1 MLTANATK
9 TTPARSALLKDFIKM
24 HGGGHATCQPLGGDC
39 SKRSYYRLTSQT
51 DWLAPS
57 VIVMDAPNTEEMQRF
72 IKTAHFL
79 KTHRFKAPEIYATS
93 DDGFMLLED
102 FGDQTY
108 KKALQ
113 QHETPDLLW
122 HEMTDAL
129 MALQTQT
136 ACSPSKTANDASDT
150 AKQQALFPYLSQ
162 DMLLSEI
169 DIFLDWGLSFQGQ
182 ALSRQEQAEVRTL
195 WAQLLEPLYKTKDSF
210 VLTLR
215 DFHTENLMRLTQPA
229 TQTSSDEKHTA
240 PRLGF
245 LDFQDAVWGPAA
257 YDLVSLLEDVRVP
270 FNAKRA
276 EKLRQSF
283 VQNQALLPPSAFEEP
298 YAILSLQRATKIFGI
313 FCRLALQERHYK
325 MLEYLPNICSIIE
338 QRLECFGKC
347 ALSDFMRNLDMSKR
361 LALLSAGS

>member
-9 TTPARSALLKDFIKM
+9 ETPARSALLKDFIKN
-24 HGGGHATCQPLGGDC
+24 HGGAHATCQPLGGDC
-39 SKRSYYRLTSQT
+39 SKRSYYRLISQA

-57 VIVMDAPNTEEMQRF
+57 VIAMDAPNIEEMQRF
-72 IKTAHFL
+72 VKTAHFL
-79 KTHRFKAPEIYATS
+79 KEHNLKAPEIYATS
-93 DDGFMLLED
+93 DDGFILLED

-113 QHETPDLLW
+113 QHDTPDVLW
-122 HEMTDAL
+122 DEMTEAL
-129 MALQTQT
+129 IALQAQT
-136 ACSPSKTANDASDT
+136 PNQTANDASDT
-150 AKQQALFPYLSQ
+150 KEHKALFPHLSK

-169 DIFLDWGLSFQGQ
+169 ELFLNWGLSFQGQ
-182 ALSRQEQAEVRTL
+182 ALSASEQAEARAL
-195 WAQLLEPLYKTKDSF
+195 WAQFLEPLYQTNDPF

-215 DFHTENLMRLTQPA
+215 DFHTENLMRLTPPA
-229 TQTSSDEKHTA
+229 IQASRDGQHK
-240 PRLGF
+240 PYVLGF

-276 EKLRQSF
+276 EQLRQSF
-283 VQNQALLPPSAFEEP
+283 AKKQTLFPPSAFEEP

-313 FCRLALQERHYK
+313 FCRLALQDGHYK

-338 QRLECFGKC
+338 QRLECLNNC
-347 ALSDFMRNLDMSKR
+347 VLSAFFQHLDMRKR
-361 LALLSAGS
+361 LALLSAGL